1 MSISKR
7 CFVRIISFG
16 SAIIAVLAV
25 FLAASYTNASVL
37 KRQMEYSY
45 LRSIEDLSV
54 SLDNIKT
61 TLNKGMYAYSPE
73 MMNTLSGK
81 LWSDASTAKVALSQ
95 LPVEELNLENTYKFL
110 SQVGNYSKSLAE
122 KYASGTELT
131 SEDKQSI
138 RALYGFAE
146 SLSDNMWEVEQQI
159 SDGYITFEKAAE
171 IADDTGEGGGSKSV
185 SVTEGFTDFEEGFD
199 NYPTLIYDGPFSDH
213 ILEKNPLMLEGQEE
227 IGEKDALERASSISG
242 IQNLEICDEEKGKM
256 PSYVFCSGNTT
267 VAITKAGGQF
277 SYLLNYREVGDKTIT
292 AQQASEKAL
301 AFLNEVGIDSLTET
315 YYEINNGIC
324 IINFAAVQQG
334 VTLYTD
340 LIKVGV
346 AMDNGEIISCD
357 ARGYITNHTERS
369 LSKPMLSRDN
379 AITKISPDLT
389 INSQSLCVIP
399 SSGMNER
406 FCYEFSCS
414 DADGKQVLV
423 YVNADTGKEEQIL
436 LLQISDNG
444 VLTV

>member
-138 RALYGFAE
+138 HALYGFAE
-146 SLSDNMWEVEQQI
+146 SLNASV
-159 SDGYITFEKAAE
+159 AAG
-171 IADDTGEGGGSKSV
+171 IV
-185 SVTEGFTDFEEGFD
+185 
-199 NYPTLIYDGPFSDH
+199 IYE
-213 ILEKNPLMLEGQEE
+213 L
-227 IGEKDALERASSISG
+227 ARAMR
-242 IQNLEICDEEKGKM
+242 K
-256 PSYVFCSGNTT
+256 
-267 VAITKAGGQF
+267 
-277 SYLLNYREVGDKTIT
+277 
-292 AQQASEKAL
+292 
-301 AFLNEVGIDSLTET
+301 
-315 YYEINNGIC
+315 
-324 IINFAAVQQG
+324 
-334 VTLYTD
+334 
-340 LIKVGV
+340 
-346 AMDNGEIISCD
+346 
-357 ARGYITNHTERS
+357 
-369 LSKPMLSRDN
+369 
-379 AITKISPDLT
+379 
-389 INSQSLCVIP
+389 
-399 SSGMNER
+399 
-406 FCYEFSCS
+406 
-414 DADGKQVLV
+414 
-423 YVNADTGKEEQIL
+423 
-436 LLQISDNG
+436 
-444 VLTV
+444 